1 MKLKLIPDYNREVDT
16 VFLVSPLGLRDS
28 AWGDFVKFLKILLE
42 KAFMH
47 ILTISE

>member
-28 AWGDFVKFLKILLE
+28 AWGDFVKFFKSNFIYN
-42 KAFMH
+42 
-47 ILTISE
+47 